1 MIQLNID
8 PLVKN
13 ATVYIVRECEGES
26 VASEFLP
33 LGKESN
39 TGEPIPAVYINDKPK
54 DTTRSQGMAEEKLVR
69 KVDIY
74 PKDGLSLVQQLETGT
89 EVILITEAY
98 GKEEGYLQG
107 VQIFEGLNMIK
118 LCICLGKK

>member
-1 MIQLNID
+1 MIQLTFD

-13 ATVYIVRECEGES
+13 ATVYIVRECESDS

-33 LGKESN
+33 LGKKSDA
-39 TGEPIPAVYINDKPK
+39 GEPIPAVYVNDAPK
-54 DTTRSQGMAEEKLVR
+54 DTQRSQGMAEEKMVR

-74 PKDGLSLVQQLETGT
+74 PKDSLSLSQHLETGT

-98 GKEEGYLQG
+98 GKEEGYLQA
-107 VQIFEGLNMIK
+107 VQLFAGNNMIK